1 MTEKNNKVAG
11 TSGKDCMFIQGRICS
26 PNCSS
31 FSENELDY
39 GLVDSMAK
47 GHCVRLAVE
56 GNAGRC
62 LRLINDAAT
71 RDFIRQL
78 VSQIRNQRS
87 GDF

>member
-1 MTEKNNKVAG
+1 MTEKNNKG
-11 TSGKDCMFIQGRICS
+11 TGTGGKECVFHQGRMCS
-26 PNCSS
+26 FHCGGY
-31 FSENELDY
+31 SEKELDY
-39 GLVDSMAK
+39 GLMDSAAK

-71 RDFIRQL
+71 RDFIRQM
-78 VSQIRNQRS
+78 VSQIRSQRS